1 MTGFKASKDRLTLL
15 LEANAADE
23 ASIHLPIQN
32 SRTLKNYAK
41 SLLAALSLEQ
51 QSLDDS
57 TFVYNMVY

>member
-1 MTGFKASKDRLTLL
+1 M

>member
-1 MTGFKASKDRLTLL
+1 MPDLKSSKDRLTLL

-23 ASIHLPIQN
+23 ASAHLPTQN

-41 SLLAALSLEQ
+41 SLLAVLSLEQ